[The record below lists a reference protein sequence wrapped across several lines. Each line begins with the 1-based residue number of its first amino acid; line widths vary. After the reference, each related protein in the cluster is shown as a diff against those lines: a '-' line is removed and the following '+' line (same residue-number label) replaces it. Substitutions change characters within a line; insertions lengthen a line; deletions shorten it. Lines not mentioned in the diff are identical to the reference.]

1 MVPAK
6 APESR
11 AEVKAVD
18 FDVLE
23 DDIVPGRM
31 RFTGKDC
38 EELEMRE

>member
-18 FDVLE
+18 FEVLE
-23 DDIVPGRM
+23 DDMVAERM
-31 RFTGKDC
+31 RFSA
-38 EELEMRE
+38 ERL